1 MSFWEIFGGSTGVLI
16 VLMSF
21 LEISKIKINPW
32 SWVAK
37 KIGKA
42 LNGEVLDKLDVQG
55 KEIDKLKEVC
65 DEREAND
72 CRYRILRFDDEIR
85 HGAKHT
91 KEHFDQVLGDVG
103 SYEDYC
109 SEHPKYRNNVAHF
122 AIKNI
127 KKTYEKCES
136 ENSFL

>member
-1 MSFWEIFGGSTGVLI
+1 MNIWEILGGGAGALI
-16 VLMSF
+16 VLMSMV
-21 LEISKIKINPW
+21 EVSKIKINPW
-32 SWVAK
+32 SWIAK

-55 KEIDKLKEVC
+55 KEIDKLREIC

-85 HGAKHT
+85 HSARHT
-91 KEHFDQVLGDVG
+91 KEHFDQILGDIK

-109 SEHPKYRNNVAHF
+109 SDHPKYRNNVAHF
-122 AIKNI
+122 AIQNI
-127 KKTYEKCES
+127 KNTYQRCES

>member
-16 VLMSF
+16 VLMSL

-32 SWVAK
+32 SWIAK

-42 LNGEVLDKLDVQG
+42 LNGEVLEKLDVQG
-55 KEIDKLKEVC
+55 KEIDKLKEIC

-85 HGAKHT
+85 HGARHT
-91 KEHFDQVLGDVG
+91 KEHFDQVLGDVK

-109 SEHPKYRNNVAHF
+109 GEHPKYRNNVAHF